1 MSVLQITLASLEL
14 GKILE
19 ATSRKVTTSGVSFIE
34 ITTIWSLSDQV
45 IVSLASEVQM

>member
-1 MSVLQITLASLEL
+1 MSALQITLASLEL
-14 GKILE
+14 LE